1 MKMNSPITYMLLGA
15 LGVITYQQI
24 KNGNMQKFVKNVK
37 NKELKMLDEME
48 DMM

>member
-24 KNGNMQKFVKNVK
+24 KNGNMQKYVNKMK
-37 NKELKMLDEME
+37 NKEVKMLDDLE